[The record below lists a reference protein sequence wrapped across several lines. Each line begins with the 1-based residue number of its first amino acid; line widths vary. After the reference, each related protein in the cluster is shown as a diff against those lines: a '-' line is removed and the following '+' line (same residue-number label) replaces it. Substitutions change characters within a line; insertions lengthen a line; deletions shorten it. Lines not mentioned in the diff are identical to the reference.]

1 MAAIILFGKREKKE
15 KKYKRDFRN
24 YKSAEKNIKFDIID
38 AITYNII
45 ESVTKFKN
53 KEVDNN
59 NLNKEISLNLSFA
72 LWKCNSKKKI
82 NKEEDK
88 NYILKKNKYPI
99 QNFDIYFP
107 SNRITFLEEA
117 KLNKIK
123 KDKNNNNKNKF
134 DIFLPSSIVFTEKKN
149 KKQNDISN
157 SSENYNSKKS
167 LNSSILSEESFSSSK
182 NIFNIS
188 IDSDNIEKNNEENK
202 INKNKKNKKELFD
215 YIECPLIQNKTKKYK
230 IDNLLYLLDKI
241 DDIIELE
248 EINQISYNNINN
260 KKYGI
265 DYNKTNENQELICN
279 NNNIKNEK
287 EDLLDINYI
296 TNYLKKKL
304 LISNV
309 NLEIDK
315 KHFKKMNQNY
325 PKLMHDMFMRFLKCF
340 MKNKKL
346 IEETKNLFIKKQIL
360 KCFKKLLLS
369 LGISNK
375 NIYEKIFKN
384 YILNDNLF
392 SFDKFIQS
400 FDAIIYDKDIQNMK
414 FKYLF
419 LLNIAANNEKFIDK
433 KNVENFFKLI
443 ECDCAYIDIFSE
455 NLGQKLLIRYKAIYK
470 NEEKDNILERKYNL
484 NKMRIIVESFFD
496 QIQQE

>member
-1 MAAIILFGKREKKE
+1 MAAIIIFGKKEKKE

-24 YKSAEKNIKFDIID
+24 YKPAEKNIKFDIID

-53 KEVDNN
+53 NEIDNN

-99 QNFDIYFP
+99 QNFDIYLP
-107 SNRITFLEEA
+107 VNRITFLEEA

-123 KDKNNNNKNKF
+123 KDKNNNNKNKL
-134 DIFLPSSIVFTEKKN
+134 DIFLPSSIIFSEKKN

-182 NIFNIS
+182 YIFNIS

-215 YIECPLIQNKTKKYK
+215 YIECPLIQNKTKQYK

-241 DDIIELE
+241 DDIIESE
-248 EINQISYNNINN
+248 EINQIGYNNINN
-260 KKYGI
+260 KKYLI
-265 DYNKTNENQELICN
+265 DINQTNGKPVLIY
-279 NNNIKNEK
+279 NNNIKNENE
-287 EDLLDINYI
+287 EDIIYL

-304 LISNV
+304 LISNI

-315 KHFKKMNQNY
+315 KHYKKMNQNY
-325 PKLMHDMFMRFLKCF
+325 AKLMHDMFMRFLRCF

-346 IEETKNLFIKKQIL
+346 IEETKNIFIKKQIL
-360 KCFKKLLLS
+360 ICFKKLLLS

-400 FDAIIYDKDIQNMK
+400 FDAIILDKDIQNMK

-443 ECDCAYIDIFSE
+443 ECVCAYIDIFSE